1 MRKIAALLIFFTSS
15 ACMEG
20 GGVATDPDEIVTAK
34 TAAQV
39 FANTCLAPPAKGQDL
54 STALGSSDAFQRAG
68 RRGPG
73 PKTTVYDGPNGMT
86 GVRQMFV
93 NDTGIKTASCAI
105 YATVSD
111 RENIHNEAENAV
123 EQVFGFVTP
132 RDKSGQAWSGTTF
145 THSGFVFDVVS
156 SRLGDGSGLLY
167 SPEGNVKLTIR
178 QLPAKAEIR
187 YEYINN

>member
-1 MRKIAALLIFFTSS
+1 MQKITALLIFLTTS

-68 RRGPG
+68 RKGPG
-73 PKTTVYDGPNGMT
+73 PKTVVYDGPNGMT

-93 NDTGIKTASCAI
+93 NDNGTKTASCAI

-123 EQVFGFVTP
+123 EQVFGFVTTS
-132 RDKSGQAWSGTTF
+132 DKSGQAWSGTTF
-145 THSGFVFDVVS
+145 TPSGFVFEVVS

-167 SPEGNVKLTIR
+167 QPVGNVTLTIR
-178 QLPAKAEIR
+178 QAPVKIEFH
-187 YEYINN
+187 YN